1 LYKIPTN
8 TLFIGKNLVFMPE
21 CHSTNTHA
29 LQLCQVPSTPEGTLV
44 ITDNQTAGRGQMG
57 NTWEAH
63 AGQNLTF
70 SFILKPT
77 FLRPHEQYFLNMAI
91 SLGLYDFL
99 SAFLQ
104 QPVHIKWP
112 NDLLADDRKV
122 CGILIENSI
131 QGSTL
136 AHAVVGIGLNVNQ
149 ATFSSSRAGSLRT
162 VSGQSHALQD
172 VLDVLLVALE
182 QRYLSLRQGKTV
194 QLKQAYE
201 QVLFGLNE
209 SRTFKAGGKEL
220 EGKVKGIDE
229 AGRLLLE
236 TAEGVKVF
244 ALKEIEFIY

>member
-1 LYKIPTN
+1 
-8 TLFIGKNLVFMPE
+8 MPE

-29 LQLCQVPSTPEGTLV
+29 LQLCQEPSTPEGTLV

-57 NTWEAH
+57 NRWEAH

-70 SFILKPT
+70 SFILKPA
-77 FLRPHEQYFLNMAI
+77 FLRPHEQYSLNMAI

-149 ATFSSSRAGSLRT
+149 ASFSSPRAGSLRT
-162 VSGQSHALQD
+162 VSGQAYALQD
-172 VLDVLLVALE
+172 VLDTLLVALE
-182 QRYLSLRQGKTV
+182 QRYLALRQGKTA
-194 QLKQAYE
+194 QLKKDYE
-201 QVLFGLNE
+201 RALFGLDE
-209 SRTFKAGGKEL
+209 VRSFKARGEEF
-220 EGKVKGIDE
+220 EGTVKGIDE
-229 AGRLLLE
+229 AGRLLLA
-236 TAEGVKVF
+236 TGAEVKAF
-244 ALKEIEFIY
+244 ALKEIEFVY

>member
-1 LYKIPTN
+1 MYKIPTN

-77 FLRPHEQYFLNMAI
+77 FLRPHEQYSLNMAI

-131 QGSTL
+131 QGSVL

-149 ATFSSSRAGSLRT
+149 ATFSSPRAGSLRT
-162 VSGQSHALQD
+162 VSGQSHSLQE

-194 QLKQAYE
+194 QLKREYE
-201 QVLFGLNE
+201 QVLFGLDE
-209 SRTFKAGGKEL
+209 SRTFKAGGEEF
-220 EGKVKGIDE
+220 EGSVKGIDE

-236 TAEGVKVF
+236 TAGGVRVF
-244 ALKEIEFIY
+244 ALKEIEFVY